1 MKNSLGIYSG
11 CIKPDKYG
19 KVFNETETLKII
31 KDVGFDSFFTN
42 QYSLNNVKELKTM
55 ADKLGLEF
63 TSIHAPFKGI
73 NDIWKD
79 GEDYKFIYNG
89 LIKTIDSASEFNV
102 PTIVMH
108 VSSTW
113 RPPKICDLGFNR
125 LDEIVDYSIKKGV
138 KIAFENLRVKEYLDM
153 VMARYKTVKS
163 VGFCYDFGHESCF
176 DGSKNLYLPKY
187 GERLIATHIHD
198 NVGRTI
204 IDDTIHDDKHYL
216 PLDGNIDYK
225 TIFDN
230 LKTIGYNG
238 PLTLEVVNDAK
249 SSYKE
254 LTPQEFVFLA
264 YERLNKII
272 S

>member
-1 MKNSLGIYSG
+1 MNNLTGIYSG
-11 CIKPDKYG
+11 CIKG
-19 KVFNETETLKII
+19 KNRESIDLDNLDLI
-31 KDVGFDSFFTN
+31 KNANFQSFFT
-42 QYSLNNVKELKTM
+42 SLYELYDVQALKNK
-55 ADKLGLEF
+55 AEKLGLIF

-73 NDIWKD
+73 NTIWQD
-79 GEDYKFIYNG
+79 GEDYKFI
-89 LIKTIDSASEFNV
+89 LSEIIKTINSASTCGVE
-102 PTIVMH
+102 TIVLH

-113 RPPKICDLGFNR
+113 RPPKICDLGLNR
-125 LDEIVDYSIKKGV
+125 FDEIVNFAIQKGV
-138 KIAFENLRVKEYLDM
+138 KIAFENLRVKEYLDV

-176 DGSKNLYLPKY
+176 DGSKNLYLPEY
-187 GERLIATHIHD
+187 GERLFATHIHD
-198 NVGRTI
+198 NEGRTI
-204 IDDTIHDDKHYL
+204 IDDTIKDDKHYL

-225 TIFDN
+225 MIFST

-238 PLTLEVVNDAK
+238 PLTLEVVSDAK
-249 SSYKE
+249 PSYKD